1 MNYDISKFIPY
12 YPDINSDTFN
22 TKISN
27 KHEFR
32 YPLVG
37 LSEKFPRPRGDLMA
51 HQIVIS
57 RMMSS
62 RTPYDGMLLLHE
74 MGTGKTCSAVA
85 IMEQIRS
92 ENSKFNRYIYVS
104 SSTDL
109 GNNFEAEF
117 KNVCTKGEYDDI
129 KLDRKNII
137 KMTYQSFI
145 KRYTN
150 KGVRGTNILENT
162 VVIIDEIH
170 NQRRNSD
177 VLRSIIQSGKNIKT
191 ILLSGTPMT
200 DSPSGIADIM
210 NIIIPRDEDKLPTD
224 EDFYNNL
231 DEIKIMRLRKAF
243 KGRISYIK
251 SIPVDNVTKTYIGSK
266 FDFKHYIV
274 SPSVMSEY
282 QYEVYK
288 DALKADID
296 ETSSAAYSNSRMA
309 SNFVSPDKKYRI
321 EDIDKKYNLNLGPSS
336 KHEDMLK
343 ILSKYSQKYA
353 DSVRMILDP
362 VNKDKT
368 VFVFNTSVNGGG
380 LNMFAQILRRFG
392 FDAVNEKRAG
402 VDSLSNIPK
411 KQRYILLTGEGGID
425 KAALVNRFNQDNN
438 KNGDYIKVVL
448 ASDAISEGYTFK
460 NIQIIDIHSP
470 WFQFAKISQAIA
482 RGIRFGSHRALLEDV
497 EKVNVN
503 VYLRVSVTPEGKSDG
518 RTRKGIDM
526 DTYKTAEDKDVIV
539 KKIEHIIKEE
549 SIDSRINYTRNERP
563 DSMDGSR
570 ECDYM
575 KCKYKPF
582 PTEPDPKQTVH
593 DYSTYQLYY
602 NDQTEIINIITGL
615 FQNELVMN
623 FDDIVDKT
631 STDELLI
638 TSALHE
644 MITSNIQLRPSL
656 YLREQ
661 NNMYFL
667 SDNMFNTSSR
677 MDMYYI
683 NNTIEELVN
692 DDVSEPVNSKVI
704 GLLNDISITSVSNLI
719 TKLVQ
724 EGFTSSDKEIMIENV
739 ISNNIITKK
748 PTIQSTQV
756 IELFTGL
763 FGNIGDTYYS
773 WYTIQDCKTL
783 CRKMSPDTGIWMDC
797 TEDDENKVIIPYLEQ
812 TVTDVIQRASVV
824 GKGASIVYYGLFNFD
839 ELQIQS
845 FDKTKRFKILTKDTT
860 VDITDK
866 RVAPKGQMCD
876 TFLNEKKK
884 YEDIRDKIGI
894 DEDDIEYVNLW
905 KNVKKDKLP
914 KKKKGC
920 EFIESRMVSK
930 NLIIREVTI
939 KRPLCLE

>member
-1 MNYDISKFIPY
+1 MNYDISRFISY
-12 YPDINSDTFN
+12 YPDISSDTFN
-22 TKISN
+22 TELSN

-32 YPLVG
+32 DPPVG
-37 LSEKFPRPRGDLMA
+37 VYEKFPRPRGDLMA

-62 RTPYDGMLLLHE
+62 RTPYDGILLLHE

-85 IMEQIRS
+85 IMERIRS

-129 KLDRKNII
+129 KLDRKNIT
-137 KMTYQSFI
+137 KMTYQGFI
-145 KRYTN
+145 KRYKNT
-150 KGVRGTNILENT
+150 RSIILENT
-162 VVIIDEIH
+162 VIIIDEIH

-177 VLRSIIQSGKNIKT
+177 VLRNIIQSGKNIKT

-210 NIIIPRDEDKLPTD
+210 NIIISRDEDKLPTD

-309 SNFVSPDKKYRI
+309 SNFVNPDGKYRI

-380 LNMFAQILRRFG
+380 LNMFAQILRKFG

-411 KQRYILLTGEGGID
+411 KQRYILLTGEGGTD

-503 VYLRVSVTPEGKSDG
+503 VYLRVSVTPEGKSDD
-518 RTRKGIDM
+518 RTKKGIDM

-549 SIDSRINYTRNERP
+549 SIDSRINYKRNERP

-575 KCKYKPF
+575 KCKYEPF
-582 PTEPDPKQTVH
+582 ASELALAQNTSH
-593 DYSTYQLYY
+593 DYSTYHLYY
-602 NDQTEIINIITGL
+602 NDTTNLIEKITSL
-615 FQNELVMN
+615 FQNKLIMK
-623 FDDIVDKT
+623 FDDIVKKL
-631 STDELLI
+631 STDKLLI
-638 TSALHE
+638 TSALYE
-644 MITSNIQLRPSL
+644 IITSNIQIRPKT

-667 SDNMFNTSSR
+667 SDNMNNTSSF
-677 MDMYYI
+677 MDTYYI
-683 NNTIEELVN
+683 NNTVEESIT
-692 DDVSEPVNSKVI
+692 DDIQEPVNIKVI
-704 GLLNDISITSVSNLI
+704 ELLNDRSITSVPSLI

-724 EGFTSSDKEIMIENV
+724 DGLTASDKEVLIENV
-739 ISNNIITKK
+739 ISNNIIPGKVTN
-748 PTIQSTQV
+748 QSTQV
-756 IELFTGL
+756 VELFTGL
-763 FGNIGDTYYS
+763 FGKIGDLYYS
-773 WYTIQDCKTL
+773 WYPIQDYNTL
-783 CRKMSPDTGIWMDC
+783 CRKMSPDTGIWENC
-797 TEDDENKVIIPYLEQ
+797 TEDDENDIIIPYLDQ
-812 TVTDVIQRASVV
+812 VVSDVVKEAVRISE
-824 GKGASIVYYGLFNFD
+824 KASIVYYGLFNFD

-866 RVAPKGQMCD
+866 RAKPKGQMCD
-876 TFLNEKKK
+876 TFLNKKEKYDDIKKK
-884 YEDIRDKIGI
+884 IKI
-894 DEDDIEYVNLW
+894 ESDDIDYINLW
-905 KNVKKDKLP
+905 KNVKEGKLP
-914 KKKKGC
+914 KKKQGC
-920 EFIESRMVSK
+920 ELIESRMRSK
-930 NLIIREVTI
+930 KLIIREVNV
-939 KRPLCLE
+939 KRSYV